1 MPGSGAHASSQVRV
15 ACAFSSAGMLPV
27 LGALGACAL
36 RARLP
41 GAPVGARAAWRT
53 LVPRR
58 AASARR
64 ARRQRSSRQQRRA
77 RGTLCHL
84 ARQTESPQP
93 VVMVSEPILM
103 VSEQEPRQKLS
114 KGGRSGDT
122 RPSAS
127 CGAGCRRTGSPV
139 SGGAALASAA
149 RSACADV
156 PAGGGPSSAPR
167 GEAQSSCGGGSAAA
181 IAAPAGAAGAAK
193 HGPAAIPAG
202 AAAHWGARAGRQA
215 ASVPG
220 AAAAPR
226 SAAAWRARLRSMA
239 ACSARPSSAA
249 ACSAR
254 PSSTTARS
262 MCCAALGAQHAS
274 SWRASWRAGARVA

>member
-1 MPGSGAHASSQVRV
+1 MSAHTQGSPVRLTPCGSTARAPKYCGAASVSTLSACRSCVWPKVHAITSNPIDTTCHPKLSNIWCLRCSPNQQEAAMPGSGAHASSQVRV

-77 RGTLCHL
+77 RGNLCHL
-84 ARQTESPQP
+84 PRQTESPQP

-127 CGAGCRRTGSPV
+127 CGQ
-139 SGGAALASAA
+139 GA
-149 RSACADV
+149 
-156 PAGGGPSSAPR
+156 
-167 GEAQSSCGGGSAAA
+167 
-181 IAAPAGAAGAAK
+181 AAPA
-193 HGPAAIPAG
+193 
-202 AAAHWGARAGRQA
+202 RR
-215 ASVPG
+215 
-220 AAAAPR
+220 
-226 SAAAWRARLRSMA
+226 
-239 ACSARPSSAA
+239 
-249 ACSAR
+249 
-254 PSSTTARS
+254 
-262 MCCAALGAQHAS
+262 
-274 SWRASWRAGARVA
+274 